1 MLTDSKVYALE
12 GGTAAWC
19 AAGRPIEEG
28 YTHLAAEREDIF
40 YKPYDREGT
49 VEDAMN
55 QYLDWEI
62 ELINQVKRDGTLV
75 FPEFAP

>member
-1 MLTDSKVYALE
+1 MLFRS
-12 GGTAAWC
+12 AWG

-28 YTHLAAEREDIF
+28 YTNLAAEREDIF

>member
-1 MLTDSKVYALE
+1 MVTFS
-12 GGTAAWC
+12 T
-19 AAGRPIEEG
+19 G
-28 YTHLAAEREDIF
+28 YYTRLAAEKEDIF

-55 QYLDWEI
+55 QYLSWEI
-62 ELINQVKRDGTLV
+62 ELINQIKRDSSLM

>member
-1 MLTDSKVYALE
+1 ME
-12 GGTAAWC
+12 GGTAAWR
-19 AAGRPIEEG
+19 AVGKAIEEG
-28 YTHLAAEREDIF
+28 YTNLAADREDIF

-62 ELINQVKRDGTLV
+62 ELINQIKRDGTLI